1 MAAEDKD
8 PLDELMDR
16 RGSAPPPDDI
26 DRVVWRRI
34 ALLQRTE
41 ARPGLWPTLD
51 AWFSRWSV
59 ATLFLVSCALIGL
72 FMAELRVS
80 QRERERNIQL
90 TRSYLVLINPL
101 LQAPGARPTP

>member
-1 MAAEDKD
+1 MAPEEKD
-8 PLDELMDR
+8 PLDELLDR
-16 RGSAPPPDDI
+16 RSPAPPPEDI

-34 ALLQRTE
+34 ALLQRAE
-41 ARPGLWPTLD
+41 ARPGLWPTLE
-51 AWFSRWSV
+51 AWVSRWSV

-80 QRERERNIQL
+80 QRERERNSQL

-101 LQAPGARPTP
+101 LQAPGAKLPP

>member
-1 MAAEDKD
+1 MSAEEKD
-8 PLDELMDR
+8 PLDELLDR

-34 ALLQRTE
+34 ALLQRKETP
-41 ARPGLWPTLD
+41 PGLWPTLD

-72 FMAELRVS
+72 FMAELRVN
-80 QRERERNIQL
+80 QRERERNAQL

-101 LQAPGARPTP
+101 LQAPATKPTP

>member
-34 ALLQRTE
+34 ALLQRKETQ
-41 ARPGLWPTLD
+41 PGLWSTLD

-80 QRERERNIQL
+80 QRERERNAQL

-101 LQAPGARPTP
+101 LQAPGTKPTP